1 MHVLRGKGNTQPGGG
16 GSVGCQRCGC
26 PQSCAGPVLRVL
38 RRPRGTWATHVAS
51 NLRRFRHRL
60 RIKLMHVAH
69 TPRGRVNLIL
79 IDAIAAAAAVGSLP
93 LGCPCCWSS
102 IRLSALLVLIV
113 CPTDCLLAQRSL
125 NAICVAFAS
134 HQHPGSPCSPHS
146 PPQVAGILVYDF
158 DRFYLIFPLFFCC
171 LFSELFSGVL
181 LLFWSFT
188 LLLPFQFAICGKVQ
202 SARK

>member
-1 MHVLRGKGNTQPGGG
+1 
-16 GSVGCQRCGC
+16 
-26 PQSCAGPVLRVL
+26 
-38 RRPRGTWATHVAS
+38 
-51 NLRRFRHRL
+51 
-60 RIKLMHVAH
+60 MHVAH

-146 PPQVAGILVYDF
+146 PPQLAGILVYDF
-158 DRFYLIFPLFFCC
+158 DRFYLIFPVFFCC

-188 LLLPFQFAICGKVQ
+188 LLLPFQFAIKSVYGHYPKCEAGDSPVFPF
-202 SARK
+202 ACCVLVLLFFGHVID